1 MPSTPAA
8 LHGDPGLQPERT
20 VLSWGRTMLLFALIG
35 AVFLRWM
42 PHYGLWT
49 LLLTLVCAGVAA
61 GIYLTQRLRYRRQ
74 SRGVQQ
80 EKVEAD
86 VVAVLSTTG
95 AVVALGVLG
104 LFAVLWA

>member
-1 MPSTPAA
+1 MAGTPAA

-49 LLLTLVCAGVAA
+49 LALTLVCAGIAA
-61 GIYLTQRLRYRRQ
+61 GIYLTQRIRYRRQ
-74 SRGVQQ
+74 SLGVQR
-80 EKVEAD
+80 ERVAAD
-86 VVAVLSTTG
+86 VVAVLSTTA

-104 LFAVLWA
+104 LLAVLWA